1 MNNDIYTPG
10 QFTPGEPGSPL
21 YYGAM
26 PTPNQQAAPTI
37 NNMNQTNGINQTPEY
52 IEGVLKA
59 IEPIQVTVYM
69 TFNGSKE
76 WLDKKF
82 SGILEAAGRDHMI
95 ISDPATGHWTL
106 LPNIYVDYIVFDES
120 IKKYIQN

>member
-1 MNNDIYTPG
+1 MNNDMFTTG

-21 YYGAM
+21 YYGGI
-26 PTPNQQAAPTI
+26 PTPNQQTAPNINTSS
-37 NNMNQTNGINQTPEY
+37 NNMNNTDF
-52 IEGVLKA
+52 IEDVLKA
-59 IEPIQVTVYM
+59 VEPIQITVYA

-76 WLDKKF
+76 WLDKRF
-82 SGILEAAGRDHMI
+82 SGILEAAGRDHII

-106 LPNIYVDYIVFDES
+106 IPNIYVDYIVFDES